1 MGSCQ
6 QQLPLSDV
14 VATSGKRTD
23 RATSGARCRKPQQQ
37 SPLLSP
43 LCNISICCFRS
54 IFQKRRTRCLFMEH
68 RKRSQAKWIPPGKAN
83 QFSPFSC
90 FTTNPAWISDK
101 LQSLTDKENAPTPVS
116 EWVSR
121 FQILEI
127 AIASTELVNSGI
139 QYPVKQSQTGFG
151 TSFKTS
157 LHRRTTS
164 WR

>member
-1 MGSCQ
+1 MTTTRTYNMLIVWSGCRRNWLAKLIMGSCQ

-54 IFQKRRTRCLFMEH
+54 IFQKRKTRCLFMEH

-101 LQSLTDKENAPTPVS
+101 LQSLIGLTKKMHLPLSVS
-116 EWVSR
+116 GSVGFR
-121 FQILEI
+121 F
-127 AIASTELVNSGI
+127 
-139 QYPVKQSQTGFG
+139 
-151 TSFKTS
+151 
-157 LHRRTTS
+157 